1 VPFITGNAMGKLNK
15 SSVGIRGE
23 KIRSDCF
30 VELEKKNSGGIK
42 INLKSKVES
51 MYGDSIRSLIKD
63 MCKHF
68 GLKNV
73 KISIEDAGA
82 LPFTIAARFE
92 LAVKQLFPDLDKEY
106 LLPIPGKN
114 LYKTK
119 SDVLRR
125 TRLYLPGN
133 EPKYF
138 INAGL
143 HKPDGI
149 ILDLEDSVAPL
160 QKNAAQLLVRN
171 ALRSVDFYGC
181 ERMVR
186 INQLPKG
193 LDDLKYIVPH
203 NVHVVLIPKCESAD
217 QVKEVDVEIKRLKKI
232 KKISSNIYLMPI
244 IESALGVLKSYE
256 IASASKNVCALAVGL
271 EDYTADIGTQRT
283 EDGRESFFASSM
295 VVNAARAAGV
305 QPIDTV
311 YSDVTNMEGL
321 RESVIEAKSLGFVGK
336 GCIHPRQ
343 IDVVHKGFAP
353 DEKEIEKAKK
363 IVLAF
368 EEAEKKG
375 LGVVSLGSKMIDP
388 PVVKRAQKTI
398 ELALVNNLMNKNW
411 RKFK

>member
-1 VPFITGNAMGKLNK
+1 MGKLNK

-149 ILDLEDSVAPL
+149 ILDLEDSVA
-160 QKNAAQLLVRN
+160 
-171 ALRSVDFYGC
+171 
-181 ERMVR
+181 
-186 INQLPKG
+186 
-193 LDDLKYIVPH
+193 
-203 NVHVVLIPKCESAD
+203 
-217 QVKEVDVEIKRLKKI
+217 
-232 KKISSNIYLMPI
+232 
-244 IESALGVLKSYE
+244 
-256 IASASKNVCALAVGL
+256 
-271 EDYTADIGTQRT
+271 
-283 EDGRESFFASSM
+283 
-295 VVNAARAAGV
+295 
-305 QPIDTV
+305 
-311 YSDVTNMEGL
+311 
-321 RESVIEAKSLGFVGK
+321 
-336 GCIHPRQ
+336 
-343 IDVVHKGFAP
+343 
-353 DEKEIEKAKK
+353 
-363 IVLAF
+363 
-368 EEAEKKG
+368 
-375 LGVVSLGSKMIDP
+375 
-388 PVVKRAQKTI
+388 
-398 ELALVNNLMNKNW
+398 
-411 RKFK
+411 